1 MAQQLVQQL
10 AHKPYYTT
18 AEYLALESG
27 STERHELIHGEIC
40 TKAGSTA
47 NHAIVSG
54 NIASAL
60 KSHLRGTP
68 CQSFM
73 ADMRLNVQ
81 ASDACFYPDVFV
93 TCGAEQR
100 AEQQAKTD
108 AVLIVE
114 VLSPSTAAFDRGA
127 KFGHYRLL
135 PGLTEYLIIDIET
148 RTADLYR
155 KAENNTW
162 VLRPYSGNDVIELA
176 SVGLSVALD
185 TVIFEDIDEPM
196 TVKPNVSDA

>member
-1 MAQQLVQQL
+1 MAPQL
-10 AHKPYYTT
+10 AHKAYYT
-18 AEYLALESG
+18 AEEYLAFEAESI
-27 STERHELIHGEIC
+27 ERHELIHGEIYAM
-40 TKAGSTA
+40 AGGTA
-47 NHAIVSG
+47 AHASVSL
-54 NIASAL
+54 NVASAL

-81 ASDACFYPDVFV
+81 ASDAYFYPDVFV

-135 PGLTEYLIIDIET
+135 PSLNEYLIIDIET

-162 VLRPYSGNDVIELA
+162 VLHPYSGNDVIELA
-176 SVGLSVALD
+176 SVSFSLPLD
-185 TVIFEDIDEPM
+185 TVIFEDIDEPI
-196 TVKPNVSDA
+196 TLKPNVSP

>member
-1 MAQQLVQQL
+1 MAPQ
-10 AHKPYYTT
+10 AAYKPHYS
-18 AEYLALESG
+18 ADEYLAFEDASI
-27 STERHELIHGEIC
+27 ERHELVHGEIYA
-40 TKAGSTA
+40 KVGGTA
-47 NHAIVSG
+47 AHASVSG

-73 ADMRLNVQ
+73 ANMRLQVQ
-81 ASDACFYPDVFV
+81 ASGAYFYPDVFV
-93 TCGAEQR
+93 ACGAVQR

-108 AVLIVE
+108 AILIVE
-114 VLSPSTAAFDRGA
+114 VLSPATAAFDRGA

-135 PGLTEYLIIDIET
+135 PGLIEYLIIDIET

-162 VLRPYSGNDVIELA
+162 ILHPYSANACVELA
-176 SVGLSVALD
+176 SVGLSLLLD
-185 TVIFEDIDEPM
+185 TVIFEDID
-196 TVKPNVSDA
+196 A

>member
-1 MAQQLVQQL
+1 MTPQP
-10 AHKPYYTT
+10 AHQSGYTIE
-18 AEYLALESG
+18 EYLALEEASI
-27 STERHELIHGEIC
+27 ERHELIQGEIYAM
-40 TKAGSTA
+40 TGGSA
-47 NHAIVSG
+47 AHASVCL

-81 ASDACFYPDVFV
+81 ASEAYFYPDAFV

-100 AEQQAKTD
+100 ALQLAKTD
-108 AVLIVE
+108 AVLVVE

-127 KFGHYRLL
+127 KFAHYRLL
-135 PGLTEYLIIDIET
+135 PSLMEYLIIDLET
-148 RTADLYR
+148 RTADHYR

-162 VLRPYSGNDVIELA
+162 VLHPCSGNDIVELA
-176 SVGLSVALD
+176 SVGLKLPLD
-185 TVIFEDIDEPM
+185 TVIFEDID
-196 TVKPNVSDA
+196 NVDGGQV

>member
-1 MAQQLVQQL
+1 MAPQL
-10 AHKPYYTT
+10 AHEAYYT
-18 AEYLALESG
+18 AEEYLALENESI
-27 STERHELIHGEIC
+27 ERHELIHGEIYAM
-40 TKAGSTA
+40 AGGTA
-47 NHAIVSG
+47 AHASVSG
-54 NIASAL
+54 NAFAAL

-81 ASDACFYPDVFV
+81 ASDAYFYPDVFV

-114 VLSPSTAAFDRGA
+114 VLSPSTAAFERGA

-135 PGLTEYLIIDIET
+135 PSMNEYLIIDIET

-162 VLRPYSGNDVIELA
+162 VLRPYSGNDAVELA
-176 SVGLSVALD
+176 SVGLSLPLD
-185 TVIFEDIDEPM
+185 TVIFEDIDEPI
-196 TVKPNVSDA
+196 TLKPNISK

>member
-1 MAQQLVQQL
+1 MAPQL
-10 AHKPYYTT
+10 AHKAYYT
-18 AEYLALESG
+18 AEEYLAFEAESI
-27 STERHELIHGEIC
+27 ERHELIHGEIYAM
-40 TKAGSTA
+40 AGGTA
-47 NHAIVSG
+47 AHASVSL
-54 NIASAL
+54 NVASAL

-81 ASDACFYPDVFV
+81 ASDAYFYPDVFV

-135 PGLTEYLIIDIET
+135 PSLNEYLIIDIET

-162 VLRPYSGNDVIELA
+162 VLRPYSGNDVVELA
-176 SVGLSVALD
+176 SVGLSVPLD
-185 TVIFEDIDEPM
+185 TVIFEDIDEPI
-196 TVKPNVSDA
+196 TLKPNVSP

>member
-1 MAQQLVQQL
+1 MAPQL
-10 AHKPYYTT
+10 AYKPYYT
-18 AEYLALESG
+18 AEDYLAFENE
-27 STERHELIHGEIC
+27 STERHELIHGEIYAM
-40 TKAGSTA
+40 AGGTA
-47 NHAIVSG
+47 AHASVGG
-54 NIASAL
+54 NVFAAL

-73 ADMRLNVQ
+73 AEMRLNVQ
-81 ASDACFYPDVFV
+81 ASDAYFYPDVFV

-100 AEQQAKTD
+100 AAQQAKTD
-108 AVLIVE
+108 AVLVVE

-155 KAENNTW
+155 KAESNTW
-162 VLRPYSGNDVIELA
+162 ILHPYSGNDVVELA

-185 TVIFEDIDEPM
+185 TVIFEDVD
-196 TVKPNVSDA
+196 VSIALN